1 MTRIWFIFILFIAF
15 SCTNYYQKNLKFNQ
29 YFQAGQFED
38 AYQLIA
44 KDTKKHRKDKLL
56 VLLNRGMVTS
66 MLGKYTESN
75 LAFEEAY
82 RYADDL
88 QKNYVNE
95 GLALLTNPN
104 MVPYKGESYELL
116 YIHYFKAFNYLR
128 LNDKE
133 AALVE
138 SKRMNIVLTEL
149 ESKWKSENKFKK
161 DAFIHL
167 LMGLIYDVNGDYN
180 NAFIAYR
187 NSYNIYQDEYQKLF
201 GLGAPLQLKQD
212 LLRTSYL
219 VGFLDEFNKYEKE
232 FGFKYTPK
240 PKAAGELIYLWH
252 NGLGPI
258 KSEWSIDFV
267 ISRGI
272 GNNLFFVNNQLG
284 LSYSFAM
291 NDSEY
296 RSSGLADLSVIRIAF
311 PKFADREPVF
321 SKANLN
327 VNGQSITLEKVE
339 DINEVAHKS
348 LKDRMHIELSKSLL
362 RFALKKAAELRIRKE
377 NQGLGAAVGVFNA
390 LSEKADTRYWST
402 LPNSIY
408 YGRMPLNSGRNE
420 VKLRTQSPD
429 GNSREHTANYEIKP
443 GQVLFETFHSL
454 ETRAPNTY

>member
-1 MTRIWFIFILFIAF
+1 MNRIWFIFILFLTF
-15 SCTNYYQKNLKFNQ
+15 SCTTYYQKNLKFNQ
-29 YFQAGQFED
+29 YFQSGQLEE

-66 MLGKYTESN
+66 MLGKYAESN
-75 LAFEEAY
+75 QAYEEAY

-116 YIHYFKAFNYLR
+116 FIHYFKAMNFLR

-138 SKRMNIVLTEL
+138 CKRMNIVLSQL
-149 ESKWKSENKFKK
+149 ESKWKSENKFKR
-161 DAFIHL
+161 DAFVHL

-187 NSYNIYQDEYQKLF
+187 NSYEIYQDDYKKLF
-201 GLGAPLQLKQD
+201 GLGAPLQLKED
-212 LLRTSYL
+212 LLRTSYQL
-219 VGFLDEFNKYEKE
+219 GFLEEHKRYEKE
-232 FGFKYTPK
+232 FGLKYTPK
-240 PKAAGELIYLWH
+240 PKSDGELIYLWH

-267 ISRGI
+267 VSRGI
-272 GNNLFFVNNQLG
+272 GNNILFVNNQLG

-291 NDSEY
+291 NDNEY
-296 RSSGLADLSVIRIAF
+296 RSSGLSDLSIIRIAF
-311 PKFADREPVF
+311 PKFADRDPVF
-321 SKANLN
+321 SSASLS
-327 VNGQSITLEKVE
+327 VNGKSTNLEKVE
-339 DINEVAHKS
+339 DINQVAHKS
-348 LKDRMHIELSKSLL
+348 LKDRMHIELTKTLL

-377 NQGLGAAVGVFNA
+377 NQGIGAAVGVFNA

-402 LPNSIY
+402 LPNTIY
-408 YGRMPLNSGRNE
+408 YGRVSLQSGKNE
-420 VKLRTQSPD
+420 VKLRTQSAD
-429 GNSREHTANYEIKP
+429 GNPREHSATYEVQK
-443 GQVLFETFHSL
+443 GQVLFETFNSL
-454 ETRAPNTY
+454 ETRAPKMY

>member
-1 MTRIWFIFILFIAF
+1 MKRIGVIFIFFFTF
-15 SCTNYYQKNLKFNQ
+15 SCTTYYQKNLKFNQ
-29 YFQAGQFED
+29 FFQAGKLDE
-38 AYQLIA
+38 AYQLIS

-82 RYADDL
+82 RYVDDL

-104 MVPYKGESYELL
+104 MVPYKGEGYELL
-116 YIHYFKAFNYLR
+116 YIHYFKAFNFLR

-138 SKRMNIVLTEL
+138 CKRMDIVLNQL
-149 ESKWKSENKFKK
+149 ESKWKSDNKFKR

-187 NSYNIYQDEYQKLF
+187 NSYEIYSDDYQKLF
-201 GLGAPLQLKQD
+201 GFGAPLQLKQD
-212 LLRTSYL
+212 LLRTSYQL
-219 VGFLDEFNKYEKE
+219 GFMDLLSKYEKE
-232 FGFKYTPK
+232 FNLTYTPK
-240 PKAAGELIYLWH
+240 PKSDGELIYLWH

-267 ISRGI
+267 VSRGMG
-272 GNNLFFVNNQLG
+272 GNVFFVNNQLG

-291 NDSEY
+291 SDNEY
-296 RSSGLADLSVIRIAF
+296 RSSGLSDLSIIRIAF
-311 PKFADREPVF
+311 PKFVDREPVF
-321 SKANLN
+321 KRGSLVVNGHN
-327 VNGQSITLEKVE
+327 VNLEKVE
-339 DINEVAHKS
+339 DVNLIAHKS

-362 RFALKKAAELRIRKE
+362 RFALKKATELRIKKE
-377 NQGLGAAVGVFNA
+377 NQSLGAAVGVFNA

-408 YGRMPLNSGRNE
+408 YGRVPLNSGSNE
-420 VKLRTQSPD
+420 VKLRTQSAD
-429 GNSREHTANYEIKP
+429 GSYREFLNKYEIRT
-443 GQVLFETFHSL
+443 GQVIFETFNSL
-454 ETRAPNTY
+454 ESRPPKMY